1 MALLTYVMVVL
12 GRAITADCIDADGDD
27 LNVPEHR
34 PKPPKDHELLVI
46 SLPLAM
52 HRPPLAVWLP
62 VTLPLRV
69 DG

>member
-46 SLPLAM
+46 SLPLAAL
-52 HRPPLAVWLP
+52 HALP
-62 VTLPLRV
+62 SFP
-69 DG
+69 